1 MKAAGRSRGLV
12 ERLLLV
18 VLTLY
23 GLALIVPDYYR
34 LVRPLGA
41 FGFFANNDGLI
52 FDVKGP
58 FAQESLSPAWQAGL
72 RVGDRIDLPK
82 MRCVPVDTITCATML
97 AVRGGQQR
105 VMPGRVGALWLA
117 EGSPRSGDEIALA
130 AQVPPSDW
138 LLDLIVFLDQSAGV
152 LFLLGAAWLVWIR
165 PGRMTWGFF
174 LYAVQFN
181 PGQEFEIYARL
192 QQWPAAL
199 LAQEAANGLF
209 QAAGYAGFILFAL
222 RAPTGRIGASW
233 RPLERALPALAVGFG
248 LVSVLAVGSAF
259 GYRTEALSRT
269 VLIAGL
275 FVSFLVLA
283 ILLKRR
289 KDLEPQE
296 FQRLRWVIWGCL
308 IGLPA
313 CVIASLAQSTSLMEF
328 SLTED
333 AIGLLFLVNG
343 VLGIFVVEAIRR
355 PRVIN
360 VSIPLRRA
368 TVLGLLLSAPALF
381 LHGQIEELHEWIH
394 FPAWASVVIASI
406 LLFAISRL
414 HEHAVRL
421 LEGLFDPDRR
431 GAEARFA
438 QIGAAVLAAKNAAE
452 IDRLL
457 VEGPARA
464 LGIASAAVFRSD
476 GAQLRRYENGV
487 GWTPAMTAALDPE
500 DPLLAQ
506 KTAGSLFEIDPALMR
521 RGEFPEGPQQPTLAA
536 PIGDALRCFAV
547 ALYGA
552 QTSGANL
559 DGADRRALEKLAATA
574 AAAYAGVEREALRT
588 QIAALE
594 AQAPINAKPASQ
606 AGC

>member
-1 MKAAGRSRGLV
+1 MSVGTGGRRL
-12 ERLLLV
+12 ERLLLA

-23 GLALIVPDYYR
+23 GLALIVPDFYR
-34 LVRPLGA
+34 LARPLGS

-58 FAQESLSPAWQAGL
+58 FAEESASPAWQAGL

-82 MRCVPVDTITCATML
+82 MRCIPVDTNTCATML
-97 AVRGGQQR
+97 AARGGQQR

-117 EGSPRSGDEIALA
+117 EGSPRAGERIDLA
-130 AQVPPSDW
+130 ARTPPSNW
-138 LLDLIVFLDQSAGV
+138 LLDLIVFLDQGAGA

-165 PGRMTWGFF
+165 PGPMTWGFF
-174 LYAVQFN
+174 IYAVQFN
-181 PGQEFEIYARL
+181 PGQEFEFYARL

-199 LAQEAANGLF
+199 LAQEVASGLF

-222 RAPTGRIGASW
+222 RAPTGRIETQW
-233 RPLERALPALAVGFG
+233 RPLERALPALTIALGAI
-248 LVSVLAVGSAF
+248 SVLAVGSAF
-259 GYRTEALSRT
+259 GYRTEVLTRI

-275 FVSFLVLA
+275 FVSVLVLF
-283 ILLKRR
+283 ILLARR
-289 KDLEPQE
+289 KDLEPQD

-313 CVIASLAQSTSLMEF
+313 CVVASLAQSTSLIEF

-333 AIGLLFLVNG
+333 AIGLLFLING
-343 VLGIFVVEAIRR
+343 ILGIFVVEAIRR

-381 LHGQIEELHEWIH
+381 LHGQIEELHDWIH
-394 FPAWASVVIASI
+394 LPAWASLVIASI

-414 HEHAVRL
+414 HEHGVRL

-438 QIGAAVLAAKNAAE
+438 QMERAILAARSADE

-457 VEGPARA
+457 TEGPARA
-464 LGIASAAVFRSD
+464 LALSSAAVYRSD
-476 GAQLRRYENGV
+476 GDQMRRYENGV
-487 GWTPAMTAALDPE
+487 GWTPEMAVVLDPNA
-500 DPLLAQ
+500 PLLAG
-506 KTAGSLFEIDPALMR
+506 KTIGPSFEIDPER
-521 RGEFPEGPQQPTLAA
+521 TRQSDFPQGPQQPALALPVA
-536 PIGDALRCFAV
+536 DALRCFAV

-552 QTSGANL
+552 QTSGASL
-559 DGADRRALEKLAATA
+559 DGADRHALEKLAAA
-574 AAAYAGVEREALRT
+574 ASAAYARVEREALRAR
-588 QIAALE
+588 IAALE
-594 AQAPINAKPASQ
+594 TQASTGTAPASG
-606 AGC
+606 ALG